1 VRLIDGAIH
10 SEEVIIPKGESGNP
24 MSAGEVEEKFM
35 SLAAPVLGEKEA
47 LLVKKYVVSLE
58 EPQSFEALIST
69 LTD

>member
-1 VRLIDGAIH
+1 
-10 SEEVIIPKGESGNP
+10 
-24 MSAGEVEEKFM
+24 
-35 SLAAPVLGEKEA
+35 